1 MDHLTALSLP
11 DRWWLLGSSFGLLG
25 VIYLSNGFTFS
36 NPARDL
42 LTYGLLLAT
51 TLLVVVALP
60 RRWTFGGI
68 GILIGLNLIN
78 NAWGYYDPNL
88 SNQAT
93 QQLRVSDATRY
104 IQDYFD
110 GAQSAVNRITRF
122 RG

>member
-1 MDHLTALSLP
+1 MCIGD
-11 DRWWLLGSSFGLLG
+11 G
-25 VIYLSNGFTFS
+25 
-36 NPARDL
+36 
-42 LTYGLLLAT
+42 
-51 TLLVVVALP
+51 VVVALP

-68 GILIGLNLIN
+68 GILIGLNRIN

-110 GAQSAVNRITRF
+110 GAQSAVQSDHAFSRVSATRNYNSVPYTHL
-122 RG
+122 RAHETG